1 MRGHTYSESYLPK
14 DRMTLNAKC
23 IVRSVTLTR
32 QSRRHLPWSHASCA
46 EKLNVYNYIWK
57 KCLGHKWFHSKSG
70 SRTSFIS
77 KHSMWAFCVP
87 HFISDSNHCACPKSL
102 VTTLLPTDS
111 IEGLCWVSMLLTTW
125 HILPSHSNNT
135 EVNMWARVVVW
146 PKTGESMVWRWIFVQ
161 WPHSQTWAR

>member
-1 MRGHTYSESYLPK
+1 MHSEICDSYK
-14 DRMTLNAKC
+14 AEQETLAM
-23 IVRSVTLTR
+23 V
-32 QSRRHLPWSHASCA
+32 ASCA

-146 PKTGESMVWRWIFVQ
+146 PKTGESGLEVNLCAVTSFTNM
-161 WPHSQTWAR
+161 S